1 MIRKLLLPLDGS
13 RLAEAALG
21 WGLRFAEAFDAT
33 VVLLHVLERNAPRTI
48 HGESHLRGATEAEGY
63 MEGLI
68 RGFPDGVVAESHV
81 HTVPEGD
88 LAASIARHAAELG
101 TDLAIVSAHG
111 SPGVRGR
118 LLGGVAQHVLRQ
130 ATSPVLLLRP
140 ESAHIAGRE
149 MGGLLVPLD
158 GTPEAEAILPLVLE
172 VADRMRLPVRLLMV
186 VPTVGTVRGDRA
198 ATARVSPLATAAVLD
213 VEQEAAVGYVD
224 TVVSR
229 LRERGFEAMG
239 EVARGDAVDLV
250 AGEAGREDIGIV
262 AMASHGRSGFAALWS
277 QSVGAGVQARV
288 HRPVLLLNPAQP
300 RDQSAEDGEPRP

>member
-1 MIRKLLLPLDGS
+1 MIRKLLIPLDGS

-21 WGLRFAEAFDAT
+21 WGLRFAGAFGAK

-48 HGESHLRGATEAEGY
+48 HGESHLRDATEAEAY

-68 RGFPDGVVAESHV
+68 QGFPEGIIAESHV

-88 LAASIARHAAELG
+88 LAASIARHAGELG
-101 TDLAIVSAHG
+101 TDLAIISAHG

-118 LLGGVAQHVLRQ
+118 LLGVVARQVLRQ
-130 ATSPVLLLRP
+130 AVSPVLLLRP

-149 MGGLLVPLD
+149 TGGLLVPLD
-158 GTPEAEAILPLVLE
+158 GTPEAEAILPLASE
-172 VADRMRLPVRLLMV
+172 VAARMGLPVRLLMV

-198 ATARVSPLATAAVLD
+198 ATARVSPLATAAVL
-213 VEQEAAVGYVD
+213 
-224 TVVSR
+224 
-229 LRERGFEAMG
+229 EAMG
-239 EVARGDAVDLV
+239 EVARSDAVDLV
-250 AGEAGREDIGIV
+250 AGESGRDDIGLV

-300 RDQSAEDGEPRP
+300 RDLSDTDEIPRR